1 MSPCDRQEPVEAVI
15 SRYKDSVYRL
25 AYSITGNRHDA
36 DDVFQEVFL
45 RYITKAPA
53 FSDENHRKAWLLKV
67 TSNCSKKLL
76 TSFWH
81 RRTEPL
87 PENLIFDEVKQYDLY
102 TELSRLEPIYR
113 EAVYLYYY
121 EDMPTEAIAGLL
133 SVSDATVRKRLSR
146 AREKLRQF
154 MKEEDYV

>member
-1 MSPCDRQEPVEAVI
+1 MTPLDPHEPIESVVD
-15 SRYKDSVYRL
+15 RYKDSIYRL
-25 AYSITGNRHDA
+25 AYSITGSRHDA
-36 DDVFQEVFL
+36 EDVFQEVFL

-53 FSDENHRKAWLLKV
+53 FTDEGHRKAWLLKV

-76 TSFWH
+76 SSSWH

-87 PENLIFDEVKQYDLY
+87 SDDLISDEADRRDLY
-102 TELSRLEPIYR
+102 AELSRLEPMYR
-113 EAVYLYYY
+113 EVVHLFYY

-133 SVSDATVRKRLSR
+133 NISNSAVRKRLSR
-146 AREKLRQF
+146 AREKLREF

>member
-1 MSPCDRQEPVEAVI
+1 MGNFNPHEPAESVI
-15 SRYKDSVYRL
+15 ERYKDSVYRL
-25 AYSITGNRHDA
+25 AFSITGSRHDA

-53 FSDENHRKAWLLKV
+53 FTDEAHRRAWLLKV

-76 TSFWH
+76 SSYW
-81 RRTEPL
+81 RRHTEPL
-87 PENLIFDEVKQYDLY
+87 SDHLIFEGAEQYDLY
-102 TELSRLEPIYR
+102 TELSHLEPIYR
-113 EAVYLYYY
+113 EVVHLFYY

-133 SVSDATVRKRLSR
+133 SISDAAVRKRLSR